1 LLNKHYKAAIQIN
14 KFICILGNSVTYKD
28 IKSKIEYA
36 YPEVAGQPSSANV
49 GKERETLITSV
60 KNDYLS
66 PYELCD
72 LYKQLYRSP
81 LEVKNSLFKS
91 TYIAFIDGVRV
102 QLDSGDLKRKLL
114 AKI

>member
-1 LLNKHYKAAIQIN
+1 MKKQQELKMKLVKLHLKHSTQLRPA
-14 KFICILGNSVTYKD
+14 
-28 IKSKIEYA
+28 
-36 YPEVAGQPSSANV
+36 
-49 GKERETLITSV
+49 KERETLITSV

-72 LYKQLYRSP
+72 LYKQLYGSP
-81 LEVKNSLFKS
+81 LEVKNSIFKS
-91 TYIAFIDGVRV
+91 TYIAYIDGVRV